1 MRSNESKKTRALELS
16 DTAWEAIAA
25 VAKEQG
31 LSESELVEKWAK
43 KLGAALKIVELNRAT
58 INRVNSLTKD

>member
-1 MRSNESKKTRALELS
+1 MRSNESKKTRTLDLT